1 MRFQYINIRFLLF
14 FNSPLLLF
22 VRRPSSLPDCKPES
36 LAQGGRHGVT
46 DLPVLLDGGS
56 VELVGVGE
64 TLAPGALSDRHN
76 PVKNAISKGNLMG
89 KMIAYLFCSGCMT
102 LPCLPIGSGFVMVVE
117 KNPSHSTLPYRP
129 AQLLCLEIK
138 IM

>member
-1 MRFQYINIRFLLF
+1 MDALICVASTIRLLVR
-14 FNSPLLLF
+14 SPGG
-22 VRRPSSLPDCKPES
+22 LPDGEPQS